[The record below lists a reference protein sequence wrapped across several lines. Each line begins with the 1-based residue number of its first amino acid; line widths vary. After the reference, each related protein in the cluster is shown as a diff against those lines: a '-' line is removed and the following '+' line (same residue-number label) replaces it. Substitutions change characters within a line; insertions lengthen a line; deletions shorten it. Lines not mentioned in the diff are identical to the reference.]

1 MFGPGLRPRIIINAR
16 AGTALG
22 MQPAAMM
29 ARVRE
34 TFEAAGVGVDVH
46 VVPSARIDALL
57 DEVRGKDQPV
67 IIGGGDGSVRAAAQ
81 KLAGTQVPLGV
92 IPLGTMNLF
101 AREIEMPLDFDAAL
115 EALVTGE
122 VMRVDAASVNGDLFL
137 CNSLMGLPAIFSR
150 RREWLRGT
158 GLWDGARKA
167 WTLARRIAALRHR
180 IGVELDDGTGVHAMR
195 VMALAVSNNPYDGTS
210 GVGLRRPRL
219 DGGELGVYTSRHRT
233 GLSAAMAL
241 VRAYLGTWRDD
252 PYVSEHRA
260 HTMRVTSRRRRIWLS
275 NDGEARV
282 YRTPLVYRCHPAA
295 LSVIVPRG
303 HVGTRVDRAWSTIA
317 IAGLGAGA
325 GQAGSWL
332 AAASG
337 TL

>member
-1 MFGPGLRPRIIINAR
+1 MFGRGLRPCIIVNAR

-22 MQPAAMM
+22 MAPETMS
-29 ARVRE
+29 ARVRAAFE
-34 TFEAAGVGVDVH
+34 TVGASPDVH
-46 VVPSARIDALL
+46 VVPSQQIDALL
-57 DEVRGKDQPV
+57 DAARGRDHPV

-101 AREIEMPLDFDAAL
+101 AREIAMPLDFDAAL
-115 EALVTGE
+115 DALVTGE
-122 VMRVDAASVNGDLFL
+122 EMRVDAASVNGDMFL

-150 RREWLRGT
+150 HRETLRGT
-158 GLWDGARKA
+158 GVWDGARKA
-167 WTLARRIAALRHR
+167 WSLARRIAALRHR
-180 IGVELDDGTGVHAMR
+180 IGVELDDGTGVHPMR

-219 DGGELGVYTSRHRT
+219 DGGELGIYTSRHRT
-233 GLSAAMAL
+233 GMSAAMAI
-241 VRAYLGTWRDD
+241 VRAYFGTWRDD

-260 HTMRVTSRRRRIWLS
+260 HGMRVTSRRRRIWLS
-275 NDGEARV
+275 NDGEAQV
-282 YRTPLVYRCHPAA
+282 YRTPLVYRCHPGA

-303 HVGTRVDRAWSTIA
+303 HSGTRVDKAWSTIA
-317 IAGLGAGA
+317 IAGA